1 MKDKS
6 SLRKVMLKSRMNFS
20 KAENTESDFAISES
34 LKRVIV
40 SHMTQKATFN
50 LGIYYP
56 LDGEPNLINS
66 LCNLSCS
73 ISLPKVQDDK
83 MLFVKYKKDDEL
95 EKSGKLGIMQP
106 KSNNITIPNLIIIP
120 GLAFSLEGYRLGF
133 GKGYY
138 DRYLSLIE
146 KKFSVYKIG
155 VCYNDYL
162 QEKIPCEPHDIKM
175 NYIITNEIIIEL

>member
-1 MKDKS
+1 MKNKS
-6 SLRKVMLKSRMNFS
+6 SLRKAILKSRMNFS
-20 KAENTESDFAISES
+20 KAENTESDLVISES
-34 LKRVIV
+34 LKSVV
-40 SHMTQKATFN
+40 ASHMRQKATFN

-73 ISLPKVQDDK
+73 FSLPKVQDDK
-83 MLFVKYKKDDEL
+83 MFFVKYKKGDEL
-95 EKSGKLGIMQP
+95 EKPGNLGIMQP
-106 KSNNITIPNLIIIP
+106 KSNNIIIPNVIIIP

-138 DRYLSLIE
+138 DRYLSLAE

-162 QEKIPCEPHDIKM
+162 QEKIPYELHDIKM